1 MQSALFKITDWL
13 RFSDISVI
21 KKIKSDKNFTMH
33 LCGWYGNICRLRRGA
48 LIMVETSTKTNMKNK
63 HKQDEDN
70 DDW

>member
-1 MQSALFKITDWL
+1 
-13 RFSDISVI
+13 
-21 KKIKSDKNFTMH
+21 MH
-33 LCGWYGNICRLRRGA
+33 LCGWYGNTCRLRRGA